1 MHLQIDS
8 KSGIPIYLQLIEQIK
23 HLVASGKLNEGEQ
36 LPTVRQ
42 LAVDL
47 EINPNTVAKSYAEL
61 ERQGIIERRQG
72 IGTFVRLRRQ
82 ALTAEE
88 RSEKLTTLCANF
100 LAQVHQYGFE
110 PQEAVKV
117 LRDLIKGK

>member
-1 MHLQIDS
+1 MNLRVEP

-23 HLVASGKLNEGEQ
+23 HLVATGVLEDGQQ

-47 EINPNTVAKSYAEL
+47 EINPNTVAKAYAEL

-72 IGTFVRLRRQ
+72 IGTFVRLRRA
-82 ALTAEE
+82 ALRSGE
-88 RSEKLTTLCANF
+88 REAKLDSLCAAF
-100 LAQVHQYGFE
+100 LSQLRRFGFE
-110 PQEAVKV
+110 PHEALERLKKMT
-117 LRDLIKGK
+117 R